1 MIPPFKKGLLCVAK
15 FSVDGN
21 WYRARITRELKNKY
35 EVIFIDYGNVD
46 IVYPNDIRKLQDNLV
61 SLPSQAIRC
70 SLAYITGP
78 TVSHDL
84 GEKVT

>member
-1 MIPPFKKGLLCVAK
+1 LIPPFKKGLLCVAK

-46 IVYPNDIRKLQDNLV
+46 VVYPNDIRKMQDNLV
-61 SLPSQAIRC
+61 SLPS
-70 SLAYITGP
+70 
-78 TVSHDL
+78 
-84 GEKVT
+84 